1 MKTVKK
7 VFCIILSLFMM
18 LGIVGCKK
26 EDGVEEQTEKPTSV
40 FINANDITEYTL
52 IRSESADE
60 ETVAAASKLFLE
72 LKGKYGD
79 RIKFSTDYAKTEKD
93 IPTDT
98 KEILVGHTNRAE
110 STGVRYLDYEIGY
123 RNGRIVINGGNAEMV
138 VNAVDYFIANCI
150 EDSGV
155 TIPLEYSTTNI
166 YPMDNMKVD
175 GVLLRNFSVREIDGE
190 LDDTLREYL
199 GSTVGI
205 YSQTLTGNEII
216 LKTDSKYGV
225 TEIDIYME
233 NGNLIIANSSQIGD
247 CSFALDYFMDQLKN
261 VQNGEMTS
269 AGSVS
274 LVIDGYR
281 SITGAGVDEL
291 RAQTDVRIEE
301 IRSTPNMAIPTGA
314 RVYYVSVDT
323 GNDGNDGRTPET
335 AWKTLDKVNKSSIPS
350 GSYVCFERGGLWRGQ
365 IKAKTGV
372 TYTAY
377 GTGAKPIIYGSPE
390 NGADPSKWKLSDK
403 ENVWYYVGSEN
414 WKDVGTV
421 VFNEGEACA
430 IKAIREWKENGDVY
444 NWTIGLPFNN
454 GYKDLNTDLHFYH
467 DKAKNSYL
475 YLYSEEN
482 PGNRFES
489 IEFNV
494 GQNLV
499 DVGKSNY
506 VTVDN
511 LCLKYTGIHGVG
523 AGTVIGLTVQNCE
536 LGWIGGSNQ
545 GIIQER
551 NFETRFGNGVEIYG
565 GCEDY
570 LVQNNYIYQIYD
582 SGITHQYSGVG
593 ETVYNHTNVSYLNNV
608 LDYCGFPIEY
618 FVSMVAE
625 GNPSTMT
632 NLLIEGNHMWYS
644 GYGFSEQRPPA
655 DRSWGASI
663 KGHAGEPSN
672 RADGYVIKNN
682 IFAFRKDRFLSV
694 ISSLTNPDGSDSM
707 PTMEGNIFVEEY
719 GVKFGR
725 VKQADYG
732 ETYREDVMYDF
743 NVLDYIEE
751 RTFGRSSGNQAWF
764 YKK

>member
-1 MKTVKK
+1 MVKK
-7 VFCIILSLFMM
+7 LFCIILALLMLFVT
-18 LGIVGCKK
+18 LVGCKK
-26 EDGVEEQTEKPTSV
+26 DMVEDEQTEAPTTV
-40 FINANDITEYTL
+40 FINANDIAEYTL
-52 IRSESADE
+52 IRAESADKN
-60 ETVAAASKLFLE
+60 TIAAASKLFFE

-79 RIKFSTDYAKTEKD
+79 KIKFSTDYAKTEND

-123 RNGRIVINGGNAEMV
+123 RNGRIVINGGNSEMIAS
-138 VNAVDYFIANCI
+138 AVDYFIDNCI
-150 EDSGV
+150 ADGGV
-155 TIPLEYSTTNI
+155 TIPVEYSTTNI

-175 GVLLRNFSVREIDGE
+175 GVLLRNFSVREIEGE

-216 LKTDSKYGV
+216 LKTDRKYGV
-225 TEIDIYME
+225 TEIDIYMDG
-233 NGNLIIANSSQIGD
+233 GNLVIANSIQIGD
-247 CSFALDYFMDQLKN
+247 CSLALERFMEQFESLSTEQ
-261 VQNGEMTS
+261 VVL
-269 AGSVS
+269 AGRVE
-274 LVIDGYR
+274 LVFDGYK
-281 SITGAGVDEL
+281 SVTNEDVAAL
-291 RAQTDVRIEE
+291 RAQTEARIVE
-301 IRSTPNMAIPTGA
+301 IRSTANMLIPQGA
-314 RVYYVSVDT
+314 RVFYVSNN
-323 GNDGNDGRTPET
+323 GNDNNDGKSPEK
-335 AWKTLDKVNKSSIPS
+335 AWKTLNKVNSASVTS

-365 IKAKTGV
+365 IVAKANV

-377 GTGAKPIIYGSPE
+377 GTGEKPKIYGSPE
-390 NGADPSKWKLSDK
+390 NGADPSKWKK
-403 ENVWYYVGSEN
+403 AATNIWYYEGSQN
-414 WKDVGTV
+414 WKDVGTL
-421 VFNEGEACA
+421 VFNEGESCA
-430 IKAIREWKENGDVY
+430 IKAIREWKDNGDVY
-444 NWTIGLPFNN
+444 NWTTGLPFNN
-454 GYKDLNTDLHFYH
+454 GYKDLTTDLHFYH
-467 DKAKNSYL
+467 DKANNSYL

-499 DVGKSNY
+499 DVKKNNN

-511 LCLKYTGIHGVG
+511 LCLKFTGVHGVG
-523 AGTVIGLTVQNCE
+523 AGTVSGLTVQNCE

-565 GCEDY
+565 GCENY
-570 LVQNNYIYQIYD
+570 LVQNNYIYQVYD

-593 ETVYNHTNVSYLNNV
+593 DKVYNHTNVSYLNNV

-682 IFAFRKDRFLSV
+682 IFAFRKDRFLSI

-707 PTMEGNIFVEEY
+707 PTMEGNLFVEVF

-732 ETYREDVMYDF
+732 ETYREDVVYDF

-751 RTFGRSSGNQAWF
+751 RTFGRSSGNQVWF
-764 YKK
+764 CPK

>member
-1 MKTVKK
+1 MVKK
-7 VFCIILSLFMM
+7 LFCIILALLMLFVT
-18 LGIVGCKK
+18 LVGCKK
-26 EDGVEEQTEKPTSV
+26 DMVEDEQTEAPTTV
-40 FINANDITEYTL
+40 FINANDIAEYTL
-52 IRSESADE
+52 IRAESADKN
-60 ETVAAASKLFLE
+60 TIAAASKLFFE

-79 RIKFSTDYAKTEKD
+79 KIKFSTDYAKTEND

-98 KEILVGHTNRAE
+98 KEILIGHTNRAE

-123 RNGRIVINGGNAEMV
+123 RNGRIVINGGNSEMIAS
-138 VNAVDYFIANCI
+138 AVDYFIDNCI
-150 EDSGV
+150 ADGGV
-155 TIPLEYSTTNI
+155 TIPVEYSTTNI

-175 GVLLRNFSVREIDGE
+175 GVLLRNFSVREIEGE

-216 LKTDSKYGV
+216 LKTDRKYGV
-225 TEIDIYME
+225 TEIDIYMDG
-233 NGNLIIANSSQIGD
+233 GNLVIANSIQIGD
-247 CSFALDYFMDQLKN
+247 CSLALERFMEQFESLSTEQ
-261 VQNGEMTS
+261 VVL
-269 AGSVS
+269 AGRVE
-274 LVIDGYR
+274 LVFDGYK
-281 SITGAGVDEL
+281 SVTNEDVAAL
-291 RAQTDVRIEE
+291 RAQTEARIVE
-301 IRSTPNMAIPTGA
+301 IRSTANMLIPQGA
-314 RVYYVSVDT
+314 RVFYVSNN
-323 GNDGNDGRTPET
+323 GNDNNDGKSPEK
-335 AWKTLDKVNKSSIPS
+335 AWKTLNKVNSASVTS

-365 IKAKTGV
+365 IVAKANV

-377 GTGAKPIIYGSPE
+377 GTGEKPKIYGSPE
-390 NGADPSKWKLSDK
+390 NGADPSKWKK
-403 ENVWYYVGSEN
+403 AATNIWYYEGSQN
-414 WKDVGTV
+414 WKDVGTL
-421 VFNEGEACA
+421 VFNEGESCA
-430 IKAIREWKENGDVY
+430 IKAIREWKDNGDVY
-444 NWTIGLPFNN
+444 NWTTGLPFNN
-454 GYKDLNTDLHFYH
+454 GYKDLTTDLHFYH
-467 DKAKNSYL
+467 DKANNSYL

-499 DVGKSNY
+499 DVKKNNN

-511 LCLKYTGIHGVG
+511 LCLKFTGVHGVG
-523 AGTVIGLTVQNCE
+523 AGTVSGLTVQNCE

-565 GCEDY
+565 GCENY
-570 LVQNNYIYQIYD
+570 LVQNNYIYQVYD

-593 ETVYNHTNVSYLNNV
+593 DKVYNHTNVSYLNNV

-682 IFAFRKDRFLSV
+682 IFAFRKDRFLSI

-707 PTMEGNIFVEEY
+707 PTMEGNLFVEVF

-732 ETYREDVMYDF
+732 ETYREDVVYDF

-751 RTFGRSSGNQAWF
+751 RTFGRSSGNQVWF
-764 YKK
+764 CPK

>member
-1 MKTVKK
+1 MVKK
-7 VFCIILSLFMM
+7 LFCIILALLMLFVT
-18 LGIVGCKK
+18 LVGCKK
-26 EDGVEEQTEKPTSV
+26 DMVEDEQTEAPTTV
-40 FINANDITEYTL
+40 FINANDIAEYTL
-52 IRSESADE
+52 IRAESADE
-60 ETVAAASKLFLE
+60 NTIAAASKLFFE

-79 RIKFSTDYAKTEKD
+79 KIKFSTDYAKTEND

-98 KEILVGHTNRAE
+98 KEILIGHTNRAE

-123 RNGRIVINGGNAEMV
+123 RNGRIVINGGNSEMIAS
-138 VNAVDYFIANCI
+138 AVDYFIDNCI
-150 EDSGV
+150 ADGGV
-155 TIPLEYSTTNI
+155 TIPVEYSTTNI

-175 GVLLRNFSVREIDGE
+175 GVLLRNFSVREIEGE

-216 LKTDSKYGV
+216 LKTDRKYGV
-225 TEIDIYME
+225 TEIDIYMDG
-233 NGNLIIANSSQIGD
+233 GNLVIANSIQIGD
-247 CSFALDYFMDQLKN
+247 CSLALERFMEQFESLSTEQ
-261 VQNGEMTS
+261 VVL
-269 AGSVS
+269 AGRVE
-274 LVIDGYR
+274 LVFDGYK
-281 SITGAGVDEL
+281 SVTNEDVAAL
-291 RAQTDVRIEE
+291 RAQTEARIVE
-301 IRSTPNMAIPTGA
+301 IRSTANMLIPQGA
-314 RVYYVSVDT
+314 RVFYVSNN
-323 GNDGNDGRTPET
+323 GNDNNDGKSPEK
-335 AWKTLDKVNKSSIPS
+335 AWKTLNKVNSASVTS

-372 TYTAY
+372 IYTAY
-377 GTGAKPIIYGSPE
+377 GTGAKPNIYGSPE
-390 NGADPSKWKLSDK
+390 NGADPTKWKLSDK
-403 ENVWYYVGSEN
+403 KNVWYYVGSEN
-414 WKDVGTV
+414 WKDVGTI
-421 VFNEGEACA
+421 VFNDGEACA
-430 IKAIREWKENGDVY
+430 IKAIREWKDNGDVY
-444 NWTIGLPFNN
+444 NWTTGLPFNN

-467 DKAKNSYL
+467 DKANNSYL

-489 IEFNV
+489 IEFNI

-499 DVGKSNY
+499 DVKKNNN

-511 LCLKYTGIHGVG
+511 LCLKFTGVHGVG
-523 AGTVIGLTVQNCE
+523 AGTVSGLTVQNCE

-565 GCEDY
+565 GCENY
-570 LVQNNYIYQIYD
+570 LVQNNYIYQVYD

-593 ETVYNHTNVSYLNNV
+593 DKVYNHTNVSYLNNV

-625 GNPSTMT
+625 GNLSTMT

-682 IFAFRKDRFLSV
+682 ILAFRKDRFLSI

-707 PTMEGNIFVEEY
+707 PTMEGNLFVEVF

-732 ETYREDVMYDF
+732 ETYRDDVVYDF
-743 NVLDYIEE
+743 NVLEYIEE
-751 RTFGRSSGNQAWF
+751 RTFGRSSGNQVWF
-764 YKK
+764 CPK

>member
-1 MKTVKK
+1 MVKK
-7 VFCIILSLFMM
+7 FFCIIFALLMLFVT
-18 LGIVGCKK
+18 LVGCKK
-26 EDGVEEQTEKPTSV
+26 DKGEEEQTEAPTTV
-40 FINANDITEYTL
+40 FINANDIVEYTL

-60 ETVAAASKLFLE
+60 NTIAAASKLFLE
-72 LKGKYGD
+72 LKDKYGD
-79 RIKFSTDYAKTEKD
+79 KIKFSTDYAKTEND

-123 RNGRIVINGGNAEMV
+123 RNGRIVINGGNPEMV
-138 VNAVDYFIANCI
+138 ANAVDYFIDNCI
-150 EDSGV
+150 ADDGV
-155 TIPLEYSTTNI
+155 TVPMEYSTTNI
-166 YPMDNMKVD
+166 YPMDNIKVD
-175 GVLLRNFSVREIDGE
+175 GVLLRNFSVREIEGE
-190 LDDTLREYL
+190 LDDKLREYL

-216 LKTDSKYGV
+216 LKTDRKYGV
-225 TEIDIYME
+225 TEIDIYMDG
-233 NGNLIIANSSQIGD
+233 GNLVIANSIQIGD
-247 CSFALDYFMDQLKN
+247 CSLALECFMEQFESLSTEQ
-261 VQNGEMTS
+261 VVL
-269 AGSVS
+269 AGRVE
-274 LVIDGYR
+274 LVFDGYK
-281 SITGAGVDEL
+281 SVTNEDVAAL
-291 RAQTDVRIEE
+291 RAQTDARIVE
-301 IRSTPNMAIPTGA
+301 IRSTANMLIPQGA
-314 RVYYVSVDT
+314 RVFYVSNN
-323 GNDGNDGRTPET
+323 GNDNNDGKSPEK
-335 AWKTLDKVNKSSIPS
+335 AWKTLNKVNSASVTS

-365 IKAKTGV
+365 IVAKANV

-377 GTGAKPIIYGSPE
+377 GTGEKPKIYGSPE
-390 NGADPSKWKLSDK
+390 NGADPSKWKK
-403 ENVWYYVGSEN
+403 AATNIWYYEGSQN
-414 WKDVGTV
+414 WKDVGTL
-421 VFNEGEACA
+421 VFNEGESCA
-430 IKAIREWKENGDVY
+430 IKAIREWKDNGDIY
-444 NWTIGLPFNN
+444 NWTTGLPFNN

-467 DKAKNSYL
+467 DKANNSYL

-499 DVGKSNY
+499 DVKKNNN

-511 LCLKYTGIHGVG
+511 LCLKFTGVHGVG
-523 AGTVIGLTVQNCE
+523 AGTVSGLTVQNCE

-565 GCEDY
+565 GCENY
-570 LVQNNYIYQIYD
+570 LVQNNYIYQVYD

-593 ETVYNHTNVSYLNNV
+593 DKVYNHTNVSYLNNV

-682 IFAFRKDRFLSV
+682 IFAFRKDRFLSI

-707 PTMEGNIFVEEY
+707 PTMEGNIFVEVY

-732 ETYREDVMYDF
+732 ETYREDVVYDF

-751 RTFGRSSGNQAWF
+751 RTFGRSSGNQVWF
-764 YKK
+764 CPK

>member
-1 MKTVKK
+1 MVKK
-7 VFCIILSLFMM
+7 LFCIILALLMLFVT
-18 LGIVGCKK
+18 LVGCKK
-26 EDGVEEQTEKPTSV
+26 DMVEDEQTEAPTTV
-40 FINANDITEYTL
+40 FINANDIAEYTL
-52 IRSESADE
+52 IRAESADE
-60 ETVAAASKLFLE
+60 NTIAAASKLFFE

-79 RIKFSTDYAKTEKD
+79 KIKFSTDYAKTEND

-98 KEILVGHTNRAE
+98 KEILIGHTNRAE

-123 RNGRIVINGGNAEMV
+123 RNRRIVINGGNPEMV
-138 VNAVDYFIANCI
+138 ANAVDYFIDNCI
-150 EDSGV
+150 ADDGV
-155 TIPLEYSTTNI
+155 TVPMEYSTTNI
-166 YPMDNMKVD
+166 YPMDNIKVD
-175 GVLLRNFSVREIDGE
+175 GVLLRNFSVREIEGE

-199 GSTVGI
+199 GPTVGI

-216 LKTDSKYGV
+216 LKTDRKYGV
-225 TEIDIYME
+225 TEIDIYIDG
-233 NGNLIIANSSQIGD
+233 GNLVIANSSQIGD
-247 CSFALDYFMDQLKN
+247 CSLALERFMEQFESLSTEQI
-261 VQNGEMTS
+261 VL
-269 AGSVS
+269 AGRVE
-274 LVIDGYR
+274 LVFDGYE
-281 SITGAGVDEL
+281 SVTNEDVAAL
-291 RAQTDVRIEE
+291 RAQTDARIVE
-301 IRSTPNMAIPTGA
+301 IRSTANMLIPQGA
-314 RVYYVSVDT
+314 RVFYVSNN
-323 GNDGNDGRTPET
+323 GNDNNDGKSPEK
-335 AWKTLDKVNKSSIPS
+335 AWKTLNKVNSASVTS

-365 IKAKTGV
+365 IVAKANV

-377 GTGAKPIIYGSPE
+377 GTGEKPKIYGSPE
-390 NGADPSKWKLSDK
+390 NGADPSKWKK
-403 ENVWYYVGSEN
+403 AATNIWYYEGSQN
-414 WKDVGTV
+414 WKDVGTL
-421 VFNEGEACA
+421 VFNEGESCA
-430 IKAIREWKENGDVY
+430 IKAIREWKDNGDVY
-444 NWTIGLPFNN
+444 NWTTGLPFNN

-467 DKAKNSYL
+467 DKANNSYL

-499 DVGKSNY
+499 DVKKNNN

-511 LCLKYTGIHGVG
+511 LCLKFTGVHGVG
-523 AGTVIGLTVQNCE
+523 AGTVSGLTVQNCE

-565 GCEDY
+565 GCENY
-570 LVQNNYIYQIYD
+570 LVQNNYIYQVYD

-618 FVSMVAE
+618 FVSMVTE
-625 GNPSTMT
+625 GNPSKMT

-682 IFAFRKDRFLSV
+682 IFAFRKDRFLSI

-707 PTMEGNIFVEEY
+707 PTMEGNLFVEVF

-751 RTFGRSSGNQAWF
+751 RTFGRSSGNQVWF
-764 YKK
+764 CPK